1 MTRVTLTEEYV
12 LVETDDIDFSI
23 LRLAVQEHYKQV
35 AAANTNVE
43 INIALIT

>member
-1 MTRVTLTEEYV
+1 V

-35 AAANTNVE
+35 AFSEELPVE
-43 INIALIT
+43 FLKNKVKNDQNL